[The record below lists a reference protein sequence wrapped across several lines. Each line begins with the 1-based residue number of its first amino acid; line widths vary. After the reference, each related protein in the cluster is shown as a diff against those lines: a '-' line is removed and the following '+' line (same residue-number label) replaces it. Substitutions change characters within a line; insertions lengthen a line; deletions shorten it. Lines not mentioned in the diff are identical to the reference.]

1 MSSNKY
7 FAPFLGIALVAGVAG
22 ASPGEYER
30 NEYYEHRRPMPFE
43 VVDLN
48 GDGVVTADEYMR
60 VRNERRAHRAS
71 QGYPMR
77 NAKSAPQFA
86 RIDLDA
92 DGSISEQEFAQHQ
105 ANRMQRRQMGWRRF
119 E

>member
-7 FAPFLGIALVAGVAG
+7 LVPFLSLALAAGVAF

-30 NEYYEHRRPMPFE
+30 HEVYAQRGPLPFE
-43 VVDLN
+43 LVDLN
-48 GDGVVTADEYMR
+48 GDGVVTADEYTQ
-60 VRNERRAHRAS
+60 VRSERRSYRAS

-86 RIDLDA
+86 QIDLDA

-105 ANRMQRRQMGWRRF
+105 AKRMQRRQMGWRRF

>member
-7 FAPFLGIALVAGVAG
+7 FAPFLGIVLVAGVAG

-30 NEYYEHRRPMPFE
+30 HEYYEHRGPMPFE

-48 GDGVVTADEYMR
+48 GDGVVTADEYTK
-60 VRNERRAHRAS
+60 VRTERHAYRAS